1 MTRDRLPKC
10 SRFSAFEGWGQRW
23 VARSLGRCSRSRR
36 HSAHI
41 RWLMTPPPCVINRSA
56 FIGSRPPV
64 TGRQLR
70 RTRRQASCCVCAR
83 RRVSPFFFFKQE
95 SRRSSIYLRSAAI
108 AGQRL
113 QALWCAP
120 VRSLPRT
127 GLRSVLNVPCSSFS
141 AETAGGF
148 LVSRWPLAATSRT
161 SPRLSR
167 RRIRVEHPFA
177 DLLRWSG
184 ADEARLF
191 ARAIV
196 FGIGTSC
203 TPAPSRR
210 LCQQRRPAVV
220 PGLGC
225 AAQWWSARLPT

>member
-1 MTRDRLPKC
+1 MGCALTWALQPQPPPLRAYPMVDDAASLCDKPVGFHRLPATRDR
-10 SRFSAFEGWGQRW
+10 SATTTD
-23 VARSLGRCSRSRR
+23 S
-36 HSAHI
+36 SASFV
-41 RWLMTPPPCVINRSA
+41 L
-56 FIGSRPPV
+56 
-64 TGRQLR
+64 
-70 RTRRQASCCVCAR
+70 CVCAR
-83 RRVSPFFFFKQE
+83 RRVSPFFSLKQE

-148 LVSRWPLAATSRT
+148 LVSRWSLAATSRT

-203 TPAPSRR
+203 TPAPPRR